1 MVTSIQIKK
10 EIIMD
15 NFLKKIVWLI
25 IITPAVY
32 LAIVWNNLPEKIAMH
47 FNLKGVPNGYG
58 SRNDLILVTALLAG
72 IATAIFLLLPLV
84 YKIDTKK
91 SAVENKTRLLRL
103 AFAITLFISF
113 VSCILINGAT
123 RANMGFNIR
132 LVFGGI
138 GLLFCII
145 GNYMHNIKP
154 NYFAG
159 IRLPWTLENEENWK
173 KTHLLAG
180 KLFFAGGLLIAILC
194 LLTPVIIS
202 LILFITITIIVT
214 IIPGVYSYRLY
225 KRQKMLNSIR

>member
-1 MVTSIQIKK
+1 MVSSIQIKK
-10 EIIMD
+10 EITMD

-25 IITPAVY
+25 IIAPAIY
-32 LAIVWNNLPEKIAMH
+32 LAIVWNNLPKKIAMH

-58 SRNDLILVTALLAG
+58 SRSDLILVTALLTVV
-72 IATAIFLLLPLV
+72 ATAIFLLLPLA

-91 SAVENKTRLLRL
+91 SAAENKTRLLRL
-103 AFAITLFISF
+103 AFAITLFVSF
-113 VSCILINGAT
+113 VACIVINGAT
-123 RANMGFNIR
+123 HGNSGFNIR

-202 LILFITITIIVT
+202 IILFITITIIVT

-225 KRQKMLNSIR
+225 KKQKTLNSIS